1 VIPAA
6 RHGMTGDGTG
16 RDHGVEMGGSLRA
29 VSLAFHGLGNSENC
43 RSLVQG
49 RNAGCGELLGDRV
62 GEDRLTQL
70 PGRTEEWLGNR
81 ERRLR

>member
-1 VIPAA
+1 MDQAETM
-6 RHGMTGDGTG
+6 GGN
-16 RDHGVEMGGSLRA
+16 GGSLRA

-49 RNAGCGELLGDRV
+49 RDAGCGELFGDRA
-62 GEDRLTQL
+62 GDDRMTQL
-70 PGRTEEWLGNR
+70 PGRREERLGKR